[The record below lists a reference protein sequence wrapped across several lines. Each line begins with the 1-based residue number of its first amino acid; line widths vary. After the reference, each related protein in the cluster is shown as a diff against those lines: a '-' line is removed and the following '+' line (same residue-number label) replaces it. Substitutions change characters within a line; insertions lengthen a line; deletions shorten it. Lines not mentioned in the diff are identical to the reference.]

1 MRSKKAFRSI
11 ITKLILQAVMLLYTF
26 LLTKVIIDN
35 YGSDVNGLVSSITK
49 FLAYISIFESGF
61 GGVVQYLLYKPIAKK
76 DNKTV
81 LTILKTSE
89 NFFRKIGL
97 IFVVYVIALMVFYPI
112 IINTGF
118 DYIFTASLILIM
130 ALSTFAEYFF
140 GAVYRVYLLARQEKY
155 VISIIQIATYILN
168 VLIIFVASRFINN
181 IHILELILCVV
192 FMLRPLIQSLYVK
205 KKYKIN
211 LLGVTGGYKIT
222 QKWDAFAQHIASI
235 IHRNTDVT
243 VLTLFCTMTDVS
255 IYAVY
260 YMIVSGITSLMSSVI
275 DGFDSLF
282 GDIIAK
288 NESENLLRKFKMTEV
303 VFLML
308 NAIFFSCAVILIMP
322 FVKIYTAG
330 NDVNYVNFL
339 FGILLILGEYIY
351 SIRLPYNSLV
361 KSVGHYKE
369 TRVGAWVEAIV
380 NIVISCV
387 FVINYGLVGVA
398 IGTVVAM
405 IIRTVEYI
413 IHINRSV
420 LKRSSFET
428 LKIVAL
434 DTIGFIIAVI
444 TLNWII
450 TMDMDGYLQWIKY
463 GCLAMFVST
472 AVIYILNR
480 MFYRTEMSSFFN
492 LVKTLVK
499 RKGRLK

>member
-1 MRSKKAFRSI
+1 MRSKKALRSI
-11 ITKLILQAVMLLYTF
+11 FTKLVLQGVMLLYTF

-35 YGSDVNGLVSSITK
+35 FGSETNGLVSSITK

-76 DNKTV
+76 DNKTI

-89 NFFRKIGL
+89 NFFRKVGL
-97 IFVVYVIALMVFYPI
+97 IFVVYVVFLMIFYPV

-155 VISIIQIATYILN
+155 VISIIQIVTYLLN
-168 VLIIFVASRFINN
+168 VLIILIASRFINN

-192 FMLRPLIQSLYVK
+192 FMMRPLLQSIYVK
-205 KKYKIN
+205 KKYKII
-211 LLGVTGGYKIT
+211 LRGVTGGYKIS

-243 VLTLFCTMTDVS
+243 VLTIFCTMIDVS

-288 NESENLLRKFKMTEV
+288 DESENLLKKFKMTEV
-303 VFLML
+303 IFLML
-308 NAIFFSCAVILIMP
+308 NAIFFSCAIILIMP

-330 NDVNYVNFL
+330 NDANYVNYL
-339 FGILLILGEYIY
+339 FGILLVIGEYIY

-369 TRVGAWVEAIV
+369 TRVGAWIEAII
-380 NIVISCV
+380 NIVVSCV
-387 FVINYGLVGVA
+387 FVIKFGLVGVA

-405 IIRTVEYI
+405 IVRTVEYI
-413 IHINRSV
+413 IHVNKTV
-420 LKRSSFET
+420 LKRNSFET
-428 LKIVAL
+428 FKIVAL
-434 DTIGFIIAVI
+434 DTLGFLISVAL
-444 TLNWII
+444 LN
-450 TMDMDGYLQWIKY
+450 
-463 GCLAMFVST
+463 
-472 AVIYILNR
+472 
-480 MFYRTEMSSFFN
+480 
-492 LVKTLVK
+492 
-499 RKGRLK
+499 

>member
-1 MRSKKAFRSI
+1 MRSKKLLKTI
-11 ITKLILQAVMLLYTF
+11 LTKLALQGVMLLYTF
-26 LLTKVIIDN
+26 LLTKIIIDN
-35 YGSDVNGLVSSITK
+35 FGSDVNGLISSITK

-76 DNKTV
+76 DNNTI
-81 LTILKTSE
+81 LRILKTSE
-89 NFFRKIGL
+89 KFFRKVGL
-97 IFVVYVIALMVFYPI
+97 IFVLYVIVLILFYPT

-118 DYIFTASLILIM
+118 DSIFTASLIIII

-168 VLIIFVASRFINN
+168 VVVILVASSLIRDVRV
-181 IHILELILCVV
+181 LELVLCLV
-192 FMLRPLIQSLYVK
+192 FMLRPLLQSLYVK
-205 KKYKIN
+205 KKYHIHLEGIKGDYMIS
-211 LLGVTGGYKIT
+211 

-243 VLTLFCTMTDVS
+243 VLTVFCTLTDVS

-260 YMIVSGITSLMSSVI
+260 YMIVSGVTSLMSSII

-282 GDIIAK
+282 GDIVAK
-288 NESENLLRKFKMTEV
+288 DESDNLKKKFKMTEV

-308 NAIFFSCAVILIMP
+308 NSVFFSLAMVLIMP
-322 FVKIYTAG
+322 FVKLYIAN
-330 NDVNYVNFL
+330 NDVNYINYV
-339 FGILLILGEYIY
+339 FGMLLVIGEYIY

-380 NIVISCV
+380 NIVISCILV
-387 FVINYGLVGVA
+387 SWLGLVGVA

-405 IIRTVEYI
+405 IVRTVEYI
-413 IHINRSV
+413 IHVNRFV

-428 LKIVAL
+428 FKVV
-434 DTIGFIIAVI
+434 TIDLLGLIISILV
-444 TLNWII
+444 LGWII
-450 TMDMDGYLQWIKY
+450 PMNMSGFGQWIGL
-463 GCLAMFVST
+463 GCLAALV
-472 AVIYILNR
+472 AVAILLLLNAI
-480 MFYRTEMSSFFN
+480 FYKDEVRSFFD
-492 LVKTLVK
+492 LTKRILK
-499 RKGRLK
+499 RKRL